1 MKRILKTLLIVNLCI
16 ISGCA
21 ESSTDA
27 ASASPSAAVQTYS
40 NISLDSGFDTFI
52 SLQETTSSKTDFDAH
67 FEEATELFTYYN
79 SLFDI
84 YKDYD
89 GINNIKTIN
98 DNAGGAPVEVD
109 PVIIEMLNKAKDFYD
124 LTDGEFDVTMG
135 TLLQVWHT
143 YREEGISLNEDGE
156 YGYLPSQSELETAAS
171 HSGWDSIVIDEDA
184 GTVYISDPDVQ
195 LDVGG
200 IAKGFATEKAA
211 QALEEQNV
219 THAAINAGGN
229 NRTLGSKA
237 DGSAWRVGIQNPGGE
252 GSLAVVS
259 IDGTNSFVTSGD
271 YERYYVAEDG
281 NKYHHIIDPAT
292 LYPAV
297 HYHSVTIIT
306 PDSGDADCLSTSLFT
321 LDYEAGLKL
330 IQAYKD
336 AHPDTALE
344 AVWIMDSASAPDTEY
359 SMISGDYTI
368 VYTSGLKD
376 RIVQN

>member
-1 MKRILKTLLIVNLCI
+1 MKRILKALLVVNFCI

-21 ESSTDA
+21 ESGSNA
-27 ASASPSAAVQTYS
+27 ASASPSSAVQTYS

-52 SLQETTSSKTDFDAH
+52 SLQETTSSKTDFDSH
-67 FEEATELFTYYN
+67 FQEVTDLFSYYN

-98 DNAGGAPVEVD
+98 ENAGIQPVKVD
-109 PVIIEMLNKAKDFYD
+109 SAIIEMLNKAKDFYD

-135 TLLQVWHT
+135 ALLKVWHT
-143 YREEGISLNEDGE
+143 YREEGITLNEDGE
-156 YGYLPSQSELETAAS
+156 YGNVPTQSELEAAAE
-171 HSGWDSIVIDEDA
+171 HSGWDSIIIDEDA
-184 GTVYISDPDVQ
+184 STVYISDPDVQ

-211 QALEEQNV
+211 QILENENV

-229 NRTLGSKA
+229 NRTLGPKA

-252 GSLAVVS
+252 GSLAVVA

-281 NKYHHIIDPAT
+281 NTYHHIIDPST
-292 LYPAV
+292 LYPAS
-297 HYHSVTIIT
+297 HFHSVTIIT

-330 IQAYKD
+330 IQAYKE
-336 AHPDTALE
+336 AHPGTTLE
-344 AVWIMDSASAPDTEY
+344 AVWIMDSASAPESEY
-359 SMISGDYTI
+359 SMVSGDYTI
-368 VYTSGLKD
+368 VYTSGLRDK
-376 RIVQN
+376 ITKV